1 LTDCKDD
8 EYRCSS
14 ELQCIPQSS
23 VCNGIQDCKDGDD
36 EEMWHVKSD
45 PQEHAIFCKI
55 KRSLHNLLDIYE
67 VYYFFHIASSARILQ
82 PVNQILYQEPATF
95 ISVIL

>member
-36 EEMWHVKSD
+36 EEMCGELSPLHHLVWLIEYLF
-45 PQEHAIFCKI
+45 QYIF
-55 KRSLHNLLDIYE
+55 
-67 VYYFFHIASSARILQ
+67 
-82 PVNQILYQEPATF
+82 NQIREIVYL
-95 ISVIL
+95 I